1 MPFPTKQTSTRVLA
15 VQGWQLRYLSDPQLQ
30 HSPPP
35 PCPLPTSLSTTSPW
49 LWDTSRHSDSLFSL
63 GQLSVPHCSFRA
75 AIVPNIQPKPHLAQ
89 PLFRELFCC
98 ESRPTP
104 LILLLSPPGMSTV
117 PEVIVARHC
126 GLCVLGLSLITNTA
140 VMSYGSQEKASH
152 EDVLRVSACQAK
164 ALQKLVVHLISKLG
178 PNSP

>member
-1 MPFPTKQTSTRVLA
+1 
-15 VQGWQLRYLSDPQLQ
+15 
-30 HSPPP
+30 
-35 PCPLPTSLSTTSPW
+35 
-49 LWDTSRHSDSLFSL
+49 
-63 GQLSVPHCSFRA
+63 
-75 AIVPNIQPKPHLAQ
+75 
-89 PLFRELFCC
+89 
-98 ESRPTP
+98 
-104 LILLLSPPGMSTV
+104 MSTV